1 MKNSNILFLVA
12 FLILGWFGAE
22 VYTAQNICV
31 TTCMD
36 LSGLTNWEQA
46 IAVVIL
52 PAILVYGGFRARK
65 TEKNQPPAP
74 VPEEEKDG
82 T

>member
-1 MKNSNILFLVA
+1 VKNSSILFLVA
-12 FLILGWFGAE
+12 VLVLGWFGAE

-31 TTCMD
+31 TSCID

-52 PAILVYGGFRARK
+52 PVLLIAGGVRTRQN
-65 TEKNQPPAP
+65 EKKQGAAAVTQSEPS
-74 VPEEEKDG
+74 
-82 T
+82 

>member
-1 MKNSNILFLVA
+1 MRNSNILFLVA

-31 TTCMD
+31 TSCID
-36 LSGLTNWEQA
+36 LSGLATWEQA

-52 PAILVYGGFRARK
+52 PAILVYGGLRARK
-65 TEKNQPPAP
+65 TEKNPPPAA
-74 VPEEEKDG
+74 VPQNEQN
-82 T
+82 

>member
-1 MKNSNILFLVA
+1 VKNSNILFIVA
-12 FLILGWFGAE
+12 FLVLGWFGAE

-31 TTCMD
+31 TSCIS
-36 LSGLTNWEQA
+36 LVGLTNWEQG

-52 PAILVYGGFRARK
+52 PVLLVAGGFRARQNEK
-65 TEKNQPPAP
+65 KQGTTVAETEP
-74 VPEEEKDG
+74 